1 MKNTGDK
8 ISVPI
13 APSPKTKEQ
22 KPSSHEKVLPY
33 SNTVYFSNQGQRT
46 KKHPE
51 KIWLTVCML
60 LFCCC
65 FFGGGGGGGGGGGL
79 KMNKD

>member
-33 SNTVYFSNQGQRT
+33 SNIVYFSSQGERT

-51 KIWLTVCML
+51 KIWLTERGEGLL
-60 LFCCC
+60 LFLFCV
-65 FFGGGGGGGGGGGL
+65 FFRGGGGRG
-79 KMNKD
+79 D